1 MYDACMTSD
10 LSRRRFLRWAAAAGL
25 VAPTL
30 ASLEGASRVLAAPDA
45 EAPSLG
51 DDLLARGLAALA
63 HAHHRGWARGHHGA
77 AVIAAWCFQR
87 EHALDERTTAA
98 LRKQVEAFIV
108 SRRAEF
114 PTPEPG
120 PGTAN
125 PELLLEK
132 LAEHVGELRSG
143 GHDAIYT
150 ALALRA
156 LRHLPE
162 YATPRIL
169 DGLVKLL
176 AGFVRTLPA
185 QPASAY
191 HLEHPLPPYE
201 NADAIRRVTL
211 EALLRP
217 WRHVE
222 SEGAGVVVHWVTHAD
237 ALVTL
242 HELGYDEV
250 ARLGHAAHQ
259 QFINRPVGPDD
270 LAEPEAE
277 PVAWLQPGYWE
288 SDAPRTPQKNT
299 WFFGHSFKLPY
310 SLFRLLEGTTDGT
323 LGVRALVRAS
333 KLHIPFP

>member
-1 MYDACMTSD
+1 M
-10 LSRRRFLRWAAAAGL
+10 
-25 VAPTL
+25 
-30 ASLEGASRVLAAPDA
+30 
-45 EAPSLG
+45 
-51 DDLLARGLAALA
+51 
-63 HAHHRGWARGHHGA
+63 
-77 AVIAAWCFQR
+77 
-87 EHALDERTTAA
+87 
-98 LRKQVEAFIV
+98 
-108 SRRAEF
+108 
-114 PTPEPG
+114 
-120 PGTAN
+120 
-125 PELLLEK
+125 
-132 LAEHVGELRSG
+132 
-143 GHDAIYT
+143 
-150 ALALRA
+150 
-156 LRHLPE
+156 RHLPE